1 MSTAVV
7 IVKLIT
13 AVLGSVGFAI
23 LFYLQPQKLPLAAAG
38 GLLTCGVY
46 LGVQVLLGGELVPN
60 LAATFVG
67 AIFSEILARLTK
79 APVPVYLLP
88 CLIPLVP
95 GGMLYKTMNH
105 FIQGSYGAA
114 GSCGLTALAVAVG
127 IAGGIMAASVCSM
140 LYGQAAGYI
149 KKKHKLKDFHK

>member
-1 MSTAVV
+1 MNVV
-7 IVKLIT
+7 IVKMIT
-13 AVLGSVGFAI
+13 AMLGSLGFSI
-23 LFYLQPQKLPLAAAG
+23 LFYIKPQKLPLAALG

-46 LGVQVLLGGELVPN
+46 LGVQSLLGGELVPN
-60 LAATFVG
+60 LAATFIG
-67 AIFSEILARLTK
+67 AVFSEVLARLTK

-105 FIQGSYGAA
+105 FIRGAYGAA
-114 GSCGLTALAVAVG
+114 GNCGLTALAVAVG
-127 IAGGIMAASVCSM
+127 IAGGIMAASVCGM

-149 KKKHKLKDFHK
+149 KKKRLASNFNK